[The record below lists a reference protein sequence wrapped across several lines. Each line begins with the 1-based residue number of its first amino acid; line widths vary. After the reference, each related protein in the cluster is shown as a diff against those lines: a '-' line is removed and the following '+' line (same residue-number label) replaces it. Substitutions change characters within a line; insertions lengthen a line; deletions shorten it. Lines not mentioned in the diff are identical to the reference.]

1 MSFFVILGICMVL
14 CLIIGVGILSGR
26 KVKNSNDFIT
36 GGGQAGPLLVCG
48 SILGSLVS
56 SQATIGT
63 AQLAFHYGLA
73 AWWFTL
79 GSGIGC
85 LVLAVG
91 YVKGLRHSG
100 CITELQIIS
109 KEYGVA
115 ASSMGSILCSV
126 GIFISV
132 LAQVV
137 ACVGL
142 VTVLFPS
149 IPTPLA
155 AVVSIAAMCIYVIF
169 GGAWGAG
176 MGGVIKLLLLCA
188 TAFLGIIFTIIT
200 CGGVGGVFD
209 LLSDLFLK
217 TDLGGIQAAANNL
230 KNLTT
235 ADDITGRF
243 YNLIARGAM
252 KDIGSG
258 LSLLL
263 GVLSTQTYAQ
273 AIWSAKTDSAA
284 KRGALLSALLIPPIG
299 IGGIC
304 IGLYMRTHYIL
315 QTEANAL
322 LSAGLEL
329 PNLPILESTI
339 QVFPAFVL
347 NHLPALVAGIILG
360 TLLFSVVG
368 GGAGL
373 SLGMATILLKD
384 VLKKICK
391 HIQTPRQ
398 ELLVVRGVIAGI
410 LCIAATIT
418 IFVSS
423 STINDLGFLSM
434 GLRGSV
440 VFLPLL
446 CSLWFPGKV
455 NRLGI
460 CASMILSPISI
471 FVAKLI
477 SLPIDSLFVGV
488 AVSALCCLAGA
499 LLHRTHFNS
508 RP

>member
-1 MSFFVILGICMVL
+1 MSFFVVLGICLVL

-26 KVKNSNDFIT
+26 KVKNSNDFLT

-48 SILGSLVS
+48 AILGSLVS

-85 LVLAVG
+85 LVLALG

-109 KEYGVA
+109 KEYGST

-142 VTVLFPS
+142 VTVLFPNT
-149 IPTPLA
+149 PTSLA
-155 AVVSIAAMCIYVIF
+155 AIVAIAAMCIYVIF

-188 TAFLGIIFTIIT
+188 TSLLGIVFVMIT
-200 CGGVGGVFD
+200 CGGVGGIFTH
-209 LLSDLFLK
+209 LSEIFLQ
-217 TDLGGIQAAANNL
+217 TDLGAIQSAANNL

-235 ADDITGRF
+235 ASDIFQRF
-243 YNLIARGAM
+243 GSLTARGTT

-273 AIWSAKTDSAA
+273 AIWSAKTDAEA
-284 KRGALLSALLIPPIG
+284 KRGALLSACLIPPIG

-304 IGLYMRTHYIL
+304 IGLFMRTHYIL
-315 QTEANAL
+315 QAEVNTLTAQ
-322 LSAGLEL
+322 GVQIPDL
-329 PNLPILESTI
+329 PVLESTI

-347 NHLPALVAGIILG
+347 NHMPALVAGIILG

-384 VLKKICK
+384 VLKKTCK
-391 HIQTPRQ
+391 RIQTPQQ
-398 ELLVVRGVIAGI
+398 ELMVVRGVIVGI
-410 LCIAATIT
+410 LSIAAIIT
-418 IFVSS
+418 IFVPS

-446 CSLWFPGKV
+446 CALWFPGKV
-455 NRLGI
+455 DKRGI
-460 CASMILSPISI
+460 CASMILSPIFI
-471 FVAKLI
+471 FIAKLAAF
-477 SLPIDSLFVGV
+477 PIDSLFVGV
-488 AVSALCCLAGA
+488 GVSALCCLVGVWSNPK
-499 LLHRTHFNS
+499 H
-508 RP
+508 